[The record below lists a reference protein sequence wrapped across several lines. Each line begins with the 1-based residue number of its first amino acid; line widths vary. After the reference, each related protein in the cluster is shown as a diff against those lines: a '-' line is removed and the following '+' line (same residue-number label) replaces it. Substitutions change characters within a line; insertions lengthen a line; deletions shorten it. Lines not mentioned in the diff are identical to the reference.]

1 MTTWVFIL
9 GAIYVGM
16 LAYVALRSFKR
27 TKSAEDYLLAGSN
40 IGMILGFLT
49 FAATL
54 FSTFTLLGMPDF
66 FRTHG
71 IGAWIFLAVSD
82 GAMVFLVLW
91 FGYHLRRK
99 VAQKGF
105 QGVAGLMQK
114 CYNNKLA
121 GYVSFAGVFLFLIPY
136 VAIQIRGIAIFLTAV
151 FPEAMPSWGWSI
163 AIVGVMLTYSEI
175 GGLKAIMHADAVQG
189 LTLLIVTWIIGI
201 SCVAHFDNLGTLF
214 DEVQVANEALLSTP
228 GPNGLFTPQF
238 LLASMLVILCI
249 PITQPQLTIRLVIM
263 RDLRT
268 THLMAVA
275 VGIFAILVILPTAFI
290 GMYGAV
296 RYADLS
302 TADFL
307 SQVLLYEQPGF
318 IAALAVVGLLAA
330 GLSTTDSQIFALG
343 TELRSL
349 LPGREK
355 TVMNVTKLAIFG
367 FAAIALIFSIM
378 ASDQLVLLARVSF
391 AGTSLLAPMIL
402 AGILARKPLGTEII
416 FATALALL
424 LFLASLLKIIPDTV
438 GPIRLDLL
446 LLLSVGVITLVSY
459 YTRSK

>member
-9 GAIYVGM
+9 GALYAGM

-27 TKSAEDYLLAGSN
+27 TKSAEDYLLAGSS

-114 CYNNKLA
+114 CYGNKLA

-151 FPEAMPSWGWSI
+151 FPEALPSWGWSI

-189 LTLLIVTWIIGI
+189 LTLLVVTWIIGI
-201 SCVAHFDNLGTLF
+201 SCITHFDNLGTLF

-355 TVMNVTKLAIFG
+355 AVMNITKLAIFG
-367 FAAIALIFSIM
+367 FAAIALVFSIL

-402 AGILARKPLGTEII
+402 AGILARKPLGPEII

-424 LFLASLLKIIPDTV
+424 LFLASLLKMIPDTV

-446 LLLSVGVITLVSY
+446 LLLSVGVVTLGSY

>member
-1 MTTWVFIL
+1 MTTWVLIL
-9 GAIYVGM
+9 GALYAGM
-16 LAYVALRSFKR
+16 LAYVALRSFKSN
-27 TKSAEDYLLAGSN
+27 KSAEDYLLAGSN

-91 FGYHLRRK
+91 FGYHLRRR

-114 CYNNKLA
+114 CYGNKLA

-151 FPEAMPSWGWSI
+151 FPEALPSWGWSI
-163 AIVGVMLTYSEI
+163 AIVGVMLVYSEI

-189 LTLLIVTWIIGI
+189 LTLLIVTWIIGM
-201 SCVAHFDNLGTLF
+201 SCVAHFDSLGSLF
-214 DEVQVANEALLSTP
+214 DEVQMANEALLSTP

-275 VGIFAILVILPTAFI
+275 VGVFAILVILPTAFI

-355 TVMNVTKLAIFG
+355 AVMNITKLAIFG
-367 FAAIALIFSIM
+367 FAVVALIFSIL

-424 LFLASLLKIIPDTV
+424 LFLASLLAIIPDMV
-438 GPIRLDLL
+438 GPVRLDLL
-446 LLLSVGVITLVSY
+446 LLLSVGSVTLISY
-459 YTRSK
+459 YARS